1 VTNRPPAK
9 LPAGRE
15 GRARAVA
22 VSLAG
27 LGVFV
32 LVMVLYL
39 RTLAPTVLYLKGPRL
54 LDAVMLQMQVSV
66 LGITH
71 PTGYPT
77 YLMLTHL
84 FTYLPFGDQA
94 YRVNLASAVYAALAV
109 VAVYAA
115 GLLLS
120 RRVVAAAAGALAF
133 GLGAALWSQAVI
145 AEVYTL
151 NALLVSITI
160 VALLLWREYRQDR
173 YLLLSAFLVG
183 LCLTNHLTSGLLLP
197 AGLLFVALV
206 DWRKLIDARLVL
218 GGVGAF
224 LLGLAPYLYLPL
236 RAAMD
241 PPMDA
246 NNPTNFGR
254 FWYVISGGNLTGS
267 FFSFGPAEL
276 PGRMI
281 FYWEHLLDNMHF
293 LIVMVALTG
302 AVVMLRK
309 DRAVGI
315 FLGFLFFG
323 WLVHAVEN
331 DIPDI
336 DLYFIP
342 TYLVLSL
349 WAASGFGIVLAE
361 VDSLVSGLSR
371 KTRGA
376 ILGVLSL
383 MMLCLPLL
391 GAAGTYAQV
400 DMSGVYRGS
409 QEIEAVADN
418 AAPNATILHHRS
430 SMWYMVLV
438 EERRRDLTIVDP
450 FFHNTEATY
459 ADLVWPDDID
469 LATTDRRYGTDD
481 LSGVSAAKKA
491 AKKGR
496 VYLLDQGSTNPE
508 SFQNAGFEVVT
519 VEKDLLYELV
529 PPGREPYSPPS
540 AARHSAALQCLRGS
554 NRASSRCL
562 SCGGALAYLLCSS

>member
-1 VTNRPPAK
+1 LALEREETNRPPAK
-9 LPAGRE
+9 LPTGRE

-32 LVMVLYL
+32 FVMVLYL
-39 RTLAPTVLYLKGPRL
+39 GTLAPTVLYLKGPRL

-133 GLGAALWSQAVI
+133 GLGTALWSQAVI

-151 NALLVSITI
+151 NALLVSVTI
-160 VALLLWREYRQDR
+160 VVLLFWREYRKDR

-197 AGLLFVALV
+197 ASLLFVALV
-206 DWRKLIDARLVL
+206 DWRRLMDARLVL
-218 GGVGAF
+218 GGAGAF
-224 LLGLAPYLYLPL
+224 LLGLAPYLYLPI

-281 FYWEHLLDNMHF
+281 FYWEHLLDNTHF

-309 DRAVGI
+309 DRAAGI
-315 FLGFLFFG
+315 FLGFLFCG
-323 WLVHAVEN
+323 WLFYAVEN

-336 DLYFIP
+336 GLYFIP

-349 WAASGFGIVLAE
+349 WSASGFGTLLAD
-361 VDSLVSGLSR
+361 VASLVSGLPGM
-371 KTRGA
+371 TRGA
-376 ILGVLSL
+376 ILGVLSGML
-383 MMLCLPLL
+383 LCLPLL

-400 DMSGVYRGS
+400 DMSGVYRGRE
-409 QEIEAVADN
+409 EIEAVANN
-418 AAPNATILHHRS
+418 AAPHATILHHRS

-438 EERRRDLTIVDP
+438 EGRRRDLRIVDP
-450 FFHNTEATY
+450 FFHNTEVAY

-481 LSGVSAAKKA
+481 LSGVSAAQKA

-496 VYLLDQGSTNPE
+496 VYLLDQGSTDPE
-508 SFQNAGFEVVT
+508 PFRNAGFEVVT
-519 VEKDLLYELV
+519 VKKDLLYELV
-529 PPGREPYSPPS
+529 PPGREP
-540 AARHSAALQCLRGS
+540 
-554 NRASSRCL
+554 
-562 SCGGALAYLLCSS
+562 